1 MSSFGTTR
9 AGVGKGTVNEHGDVT
24 LKISFADEPEGTYRR
39 YTYKW
44 ISENE
49 YDLKSIQYNDKD
61 ETTGYFYGG
70 TFIRI
75 NAKK

>member
-1 MSSFGTTR
+1 MTLCAAKFVFMFKMISEFSSLIR
-9 AGVGKGTVNEHGDVT
+9 
-24 LKISFADEPEGTYRR
+24 ISFADEPVGTYRL

-49 YDLKSIQYNDKD
+49 YDLKSIQYNDKN
-61 ETTGYFYGG
+61 EPTGYFYGG

-75 NAKK
+75 NTKK